1 MIVSPQ
7 PAVTL
12 EGVTKRFGAVTAVDD
27 ISLSI
32 AAGEF
37 FTLLGPSGSGKTTT
51 LRMIAGFD
59 QPTTGRVHL
68 HGEDVTELPPFDR
81 DANTVFQDYALFPHM
96 SVRDNVA
103 YGLKV
108 RGTRKGE
115 RRDAAEEVLAQVR
128 LGGYGDRKPSQL
140 SGGQRQRVALAR
152 ALVLRPSVLLLDEPL
167 GALDQ
172 QLREEMQLELKS
184 LQRDVGITFILVT
197 HDQGEALAMSDRIAI
212 FDQGRIVQTGTPRE
226 IYNQPSTRFVADF
239 VGAANILS
247 GALAEQL
254 LGHAGTCTIRAE
266 HIMLGAGDG
275 IQLEGTVREVAF
287 MGAST
292 RILVDVVGGETV
304 MIDRPSTETAEPLRL
319 GDRTTL
325 VIDRSCVRELDNAQT
340 PQGED
345 Q

>member
-1 MIVSPQ
+1 MSIQ
-7 PAVTL
+7 PAVSL

-27 ISLSI
+27 VSLEI

-59 QPTTGRVHL
+59 QPTAGRVLL

-96 SVRDNVA
+96 TVRDNVA

-108 RGTRKGE
+108 RGTGKGE
-115 RRDAAEEVLAQVR
+115 RRDAAEQALEQVR

-212 FDQGRIVQTGTPRE
+212 FDQGHIVQVGTPRA
-226 IYNQPSTRFVADF
+226 IYDEPLTRFVADF
-239 VGAANILS
+239 VGTANIVS

-266 HIMLGAGDG
+266 HIALGAGG
-275 IQLEGTVREVAF
+275 TGTEVAGTVREVAF

-292 RILVDVVGGETV
+292 RILVDLADGTTLMV
-304 MIDRPSTETAEPLRL
+304 DRPSTEAAEPIRL

-325 VIDRSCVRELDNAQT
+325 VIDRSRIRELETAHA

>member
-1 MIVSPQ
+1 VTTQ
-7 PAVTL
+7 TAVAL
-12 EGVTKRFGAVTAVDD
+12 EGITKRFGAVTAVDD

-59 QPTTGRVHL
+59 QPTAGRVLL

-108 RGTRKGE
+108 RGTSKAE
-115 RRDAAEEVLAQVR
+115 RRTAAEEALEQVR
-128 LGGYGDRKPSQL
+128 LGGYGDRKPAQL

-152 ALVLRPSVLLLDEPL
+152 ALVLRPGVLLLDEPL

-184 LQRDVGITFILVT
+184 LQRNVGITFVLVT
-197 HDQGEALAMSDRIAI
+197 HDQSEALAMSDRIAI
-212 FDQGRIVQTGTPRE
+212 FDEGRIVQIGTPRE
-226 IYNQPSTRFVADF
+226 IYDQPSTRFVADF
-239 VGAANILS
+239 VGSANILS

-254 LGHAGTCTIRAE
+254 LGHAGTCTVRAE
-266 HIMLGAGDG
+266 HIALGRGDG
-275 IQLEGTVREVAF
+275 IELEGTVREVAF

-292 RILVDVVGGETV
+292 RILVDLPGGET
-304 MIDRPSTETAEPLRL
+304 MIVDRPSTDAAEPLRL
-319 GDRTTL
+319 GDRTAL
-325 VIDRSCVRELDNAQT
+325 VIDRSHIRELHTAQT
-340 PQGED
+340 PQGEN